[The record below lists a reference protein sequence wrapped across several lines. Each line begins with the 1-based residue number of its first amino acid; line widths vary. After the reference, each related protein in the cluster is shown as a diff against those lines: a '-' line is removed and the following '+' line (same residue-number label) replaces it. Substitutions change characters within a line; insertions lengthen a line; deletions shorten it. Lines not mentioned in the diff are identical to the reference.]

1 MSIKT
6 MAYLQKNSTDVI
18 SDSIYFYCKI
28 TGK

>member
-1 MSIKT
+1 